1 MARLEAAMGAALAD
15 EPARQKLMLAGND
28 PAAEGSEAF
37 AARIRREREVV
48 RKIVQ
53 ETGIKAE

>member
-1 MARLEAAMGAALAD
+1 MQAALAD
-15 EPARQKLMLAGND
+15 EPTRQKLMLAGND
-28 PAAEGSEAF
+28 PASEGTAAF
-37 AARIRREREVV
+37 AARIGREREVV

>member
-1 MARLEAAMGAALAD
+1 MQAALAD
-15 EPARQKLMLAGND
+15 ETVRQRLAVAGNE
-28 PAAEGSEAF
+28 PAVEGSEAF